1 MDKLTEQLCGWLSE
15 LCYESLPAAVVHEVK
30 RRVLDSF
37 GVAMAGWDA
46 DPCRISREQ
55 AMSVSV
61 GQRGATVWGT
71 RHKSTA
77 DLAAFANG
85 TQTRYL
91 DFNDTYLSLEPAHPS
106 DNIPAC
112 IAAAEAGG
120 ADGRRLIAAIAAAY
134 EIQCRLCDAGSIRAR
149 GWDHVVYGAVSM
161 SAAAGWLWGLR
172 GEQLAHAISLGTIAN
187 IAMRQTR
194 VGQLSHWKGCAFAN
208 AARNGVFG
216 VDLARRGMT
225 GPENIF
231 AGQMGLFKQVSGPL
245 DICLAP
251 DGDFMILKTYI
262 KFWPAEYHAQSA
274 IDAALRLRPKVG
286 GVDNIERIDIDSF
299 DAAVDIIGSE
309 PEKWQPTS
317 RETADHSMPYC
328 VAAALTDGDVTLAS
342 FTDER
347 IADPKLRGLVQRVSM
362 HRDAELT
369 RGYPAGIPNR
379 LRIKLK
385 NGVELVEQVH
395 FPRGHAG
402 NPMTDD
408 EVVAKFTKA
417 SCERLPAAQR
427 EKLSSE
433 TWRLENLPDMV
444 RLCELLALSAV

>member
-149 GWDHVVYGAVSM
+149 GWDHVVYGAVSSQAGSACWGAS
-161 SAAAGWLWGLR
+161 SAA
-172 GEQLAHAISLGTIAN
+172 
-187 IAMRQTR
+187 
-194 VGQLSHWKGCAFAN
+194 
-208 AARNGVFG
+208 
-216 VDLARRGMT
+216 
-225 GPENIF
+225 
-231 AGQMGLFKQVSGPL
+231 
-245 DICLAP
+245 
-251 DGDFMILKTYI
+251 
-262 KFWPAEYHAQSA
+262 
-274 IDAALRLRPKVG
+274 RLR
-286 GVDNIERIDIDSF
+286 RQRMS
-299 DAAVDIIGSE
+299 
-309 PEKWQPTS
+309 
-317 RETADHSMPYC
+317 
-328 VAAALTDGDVTLAS
+328 VT
-342 FTDER
+342 T
-347 IADPKLRGLVQRVSM
+347 
-362 HRDAELT
+362 
-369 RGYPAGIPNR
+369 
-379 LRIKLK
+379 
-385 NGVELVEQVH
+385 
-395 FPRGHAG
+395 
-402 NPMTDD
+402 
-408 EVVAKFTKA
+408 VVP
-417 SCERLPAAQR
+417 SC
-427 EKLSSE
+427 
-433 TWRLENLPDMV
+433 
-444 RLCELLALSAV
+444 